1 MRIKKPNIL
10 LIMADQLA
18 APALPIYGH
27 KQVIAPNI
35 DKLAKNSVIFD
46 NCYCNFP
53 MCGPSRA
60 SLHSSIYPHKMNC
73 FDNAS
78 EFQANVPTL
87 PHYLRSIGYKTLLSG
102 KMHFVGPDQLHGY
115 EKRLTTEIYPA
126 NFAWTVDWSKE
137 ESLDQLT

>member
-46 NCYCNFP
+46 KKQRKWADSRPERCF
-53 MCGPSRA
+53 CG
-60 SLHSSIYPHKMNC
+60 
-73 FDNAS
+73 D
-78 EFQANVPTL
+78 
-87 PHYLRSIGYKTLLSG
+87 
-102 KMHFVGPDQLHGY
+102 
-115 EKRLTTEIYPA
+115 
-126 NFAWTVDWSKE
+126 
-137 ESLDQLT
+137 

>member
-53 MCGPSRA
+53 MCGP
-60 SLHSSIYPHKMNC
+60 
-73 FDNAS
+73 
-78 EFQANVPTL
+78 
-87 PHYLRSIGYKTLLSG
+87 
-102 KMHFVGPDQLHGY
+102 
-115 EKRLTTEIYPA
+115 
-126 NFAWTVDWSKE
+126 
-137 ESLDQLT
+137 